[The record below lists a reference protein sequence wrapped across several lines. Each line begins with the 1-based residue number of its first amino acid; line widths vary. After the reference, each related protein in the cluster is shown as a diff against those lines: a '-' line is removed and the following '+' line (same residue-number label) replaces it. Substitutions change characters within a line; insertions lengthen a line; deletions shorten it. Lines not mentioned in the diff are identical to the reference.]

1 MGIKVSLVPSSSGVK
16 ILGIVNVFS
25 SHSLSTKTESF
36 AEHSNSLVLVTLT
49 HPVSEM
55 LVVFCQVSAP
65 HFDRIVSQML
75 SILLENASCSQVFQ
89 LFFRI

>member
-1 MGIKVSLVPSSSGVK
+1 MGIKVSLVPSLSGVK

-36 AEHSNSLVLVTLT
+36 AEHSNSLVLVALT

-55 LVVFCQVSAP
+55 LVVSPDSPVLHMISISSGLSTDALVVSPIKSHIA
-65 HFDRIVSQML
+65 VS
-75 SILLENASCSQVFQ
+75 C
-89 LFFRI
+89 